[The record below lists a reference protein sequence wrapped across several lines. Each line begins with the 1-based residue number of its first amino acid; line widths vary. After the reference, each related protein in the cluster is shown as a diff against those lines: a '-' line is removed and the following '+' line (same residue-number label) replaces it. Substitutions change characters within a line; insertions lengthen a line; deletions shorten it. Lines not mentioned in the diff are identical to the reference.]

1 MDEPEFSPP
10 GPGRWEL
17 DRSHFPGGTTPIV
30 GDLMTES
37 MPAGTRRV
45 FAELGM
51 PVDALDCR
59 FVNGF
64 MYTRLRP
71 LVRADEPP
79 TKSPPPLVLKLVVRI
94 HPEMR
99 RRTRA
104 AARALKDRPWRSVVA
119 DWQSGGRAALQRRNL
134 ELQDVDLRLLD
145 DGALVA
151 HVRGLLQH
159 LRSTLEQH
167 FWMHGYDLGPIAML
181 LSEAR
186 AWGLDSRQLLPLLEG
201 ASPSTSEPVQLLAS
215 LRSMVASSGVT
226 PTTLDDVRAISPE
239 ADAALTDYLHHRQ
252 ALLFS
257 QYDLDGRT
265 LGEVPELVLAT
276 ILAADHQD
284 RSESVAAA
292 TVAVRARVPREEQ
305 ARFDELL
312 DGAREAMDL
321 RDDNGPNT
329 AEWPLGLLRL
339 ALLEVGRRLVARGF
353 ADAAEHAF
361 ELHTDELTDDLLSTG
376 GPGREELA
384 RRAAHRREMAV
395 LTPPDTLGPEE
406 PPPPVGVLP
415 PPLAA
420 LVTMIQVAL
429 AELGMA
435 GADRT
440 ADPLTGSGVGTR
452 SYHGIARSASTPEEA
467 MAAMEPG
474 DVLVVPCTTPA
485 YNVVL
490 SIAGAVVT
498 ADGGPLSHAAVLA
511 RELGIPAVVGAAG
524 ALDIP
529 SGSTVEVDPVAGV
542 VRLVSPV
549 EPSQA
554 ST

>member
-1 MDEPEFSPP
+1 MDDARFSPP

-30 GDLMTES
+30 SDLMTEA

-51 PVDALDCR
+51 PADALDCR

-64 MYTRLRP
+64 LYTRLRP
-71 LVRADEPP
+71 LVGADKPQTKTPP
-79 TKSPPPLVLKLVVRI
+79 TLLLKLVVRV

-104 AARALKDRPWRSVVA
+104 AARALKDRPWRSVIT
-119 DWQSGGRAALQRRNL
+119 DWQSGGRSTLQRTNL
-134 ELQDVDLRLLD
+134 ALQDVSLGQLD
-145 DGALVA
+145 DRALVA
-151 HVRGLLQH
+151 HVRTLVEH

-167 FWMHGYDLGPIAML
+167 FWMHGYDLGPIAMF
-181 LSEAR
+181 LSEAK
-186 AWGLDSRQLLPLLEG
+186 AWGLESKQLLPLLEG

-215 LRSMVASSGVT
+215 LRSMVEASGVA
-226 PTTLDDVRAISPE
+226 PATLDDVRAISPE
-239 ADAALTDYLHHRQ
+239 ADAALTDYLHYRR

-284 RSESVAAA
+284 RSASVAAA
-292 TVAVRARVPREEQ
+292 TAAIRARVPAEDR
-305 ARFDELL
+305 ARFDDLL

-339 ALLEVGRRLVARGF
+339 ALLEVGRRLVAGQF
-353 ADAAEHAF
+353 ADEAEQAF
-361 ELHTDELTDDLLSTG
+361 ELHTDELTADLLSTG
-376 GPGREELA
+376 GPGREALA
-384 RRAAHRREMAV
+384 RRAARRREMAL
-395 LTPPDTLGPEE
+395 LTPPDTLGPAEA
-406 PPPPVGVLP
+406 PPPMDALP
-415 PPLAA
+415 APLAA

-429 AELGMA
+429 TELGMA

-452 SYHGIARSASTPEEA
+452 TYRGVARSASTPEEA
-467 MAAMEPG
+467 MEAMEPG
-474 DVLVVPCTTPA
+474 DVLVVQCTTPA
-485 YNVVL
+485 YNVIL

-511 RELGIPAVVGAAG
+511 RELGIPAVVGAPG
-524 ALDIP
+524 ALGIP

-542 VRLVSPV
+542 VRVVSPI
-549 EPSQA
+549 EPVPA